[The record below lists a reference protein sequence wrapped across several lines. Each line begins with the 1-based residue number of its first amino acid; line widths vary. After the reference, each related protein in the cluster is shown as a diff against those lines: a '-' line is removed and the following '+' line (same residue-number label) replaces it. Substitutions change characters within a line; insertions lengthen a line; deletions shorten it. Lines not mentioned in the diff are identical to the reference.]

1 MLIKDNK
8 IKIDI
13 VQKAID
19 TYTKKLETCKTENS
33 KTKLT
38 NCIEKEKKNLIQIK
52 LKYAEEL
59 L

>member
-1 MLIKDNK
+1 MSIKDNK

-13 VQKAID
+13 VQKVID
-19 TYTKKLETCKTENS
+19 TYTKKLETCKNENS

-38 NCIEKEKKNLIQIK
+38 NCIEKEKENLIQIK